1 MQTTH
6 KSSTNQMEA
15 ITPMF
20 KRPIIGRRVVHS
32 ETEAPPGPLVR
43 ANMGPTT
50 QDIRAMIAD
59 GRLIL
64 TSEEKG
70 KKVYE
75 LDRSRLGMVPVSPPE
90 PIAPLAPYIEK
101 KEEVIEDELVRPIV
115 KRKLSALEKKIN
127 QRPIKK
133 LSRPKM

>member
-1 MQTTH
+1 
-6 KSSTNQMEA
+6 MEA

-20 KRPIIGRRVVHS
+20 KRPANRRAVVQN
-32 ETEAPPGPLVR
+32 TTAPGPLVR

-64 TSEEKG
+64 TSE

-75 LDRSRLGMVPVSPPE
+75 LDRSRLGMNPVAPK
-90 PIAPLAPYIEK
+90 IDVPLAPYLEK
-101 KEEVIEDELVRPIV
+101 EEEVIEDELRRPVV

-127 QRPIKK
+127 QRPKK
-133 LSRPKM
+133 SPWQKMV

>member
-1 MQTTH
+1 
-6 KSSTNQMEA
+6 
-15 ITPMF
+15 MF
-20 KRPIIGRRVVHS
+20 KRPVNRRAVVQN
-32 ETEAPPGPLVR
+32 TTAPGPLVR

-64 TSEEKG
+64 TSESNG

-75 LDRSRLGMVPVSPPE
+75 LDRSRLGMNPVAPKIDE
-90 PIAPLAPYIEK
+90 PLAPYIAKE
-101 KEEVIEDELVRPIV
+101 EEVIEDELVRPVV
-115 KRKLSALEKKIN
+115 KKKLSALEKKIN